1 MSKINCLRV
10 INLGLAQVGVPPACQ
25 SPSLTIGVPLPFLSP
40 PLHLCSALSHLRC
53 RTKHFQD
60 CAQSGGRERGG
71 SQECLLCCTSA
82 QRFITLL
89 WWSTAQAT
97 LKSEVSLWRAWTGAG
112 SQSSRRPQAG
122 SWRERRNMAGNC
134 ARVSHLAGKAG
145 LEKSV
150 LCLSLG
156 LFSPQADGLGN
167 LEN

>member
-1 MSKINCLRV
+1 MCP
-10 INLGLAQVGVPPACQ
+10 QPA
-25 SPSLTIGVPLPFLSP
+25 SP
-40 PLHLCSALSHLRC
+40 HHLRLGYLC
-53 RTKHFQD
+53 PSSLRPFTSAVLCLTLDAGQNTSRIVL
-60 CAQSGGRERGG
+60 SGGRERGG

-89 WWSTAQAT
+89 WWSAAQAT

-134 ARVSHLAGKAG
+134 ARVSHLGGKAG

-156 LFSPQADGLGN
+156 LFSPQADGLGK

>member
-40 PLHLCSALSHLRC
+40 PLHLCSALCLTLDAGQNTSRIVL
-53 RTKHFQD
+53 
-60 CAQSGGRERGG
+60 SGGRERGG

-89 WWSTAQAT
+89 WWSAAQAT
-97 LKSEVSLWRAWTGAG
+97 LKSEVCLWRAWTGAG

-134 ARVSHLAGKAG
+134 ARASHLGGKAG

-156 LFSPQADGLGN
+156 LFSPQADGLGK